1 MSSIETIA
9 MPVGNRISVDVPEEY
24 SSCLF
29 QVLLVPLRDKS
40 SSFFRTGHRGRHTRQ
55 RNFVEALL
63 SCPKLPEGETL
74 DISRDSADFGRDVD
88 L

>member
-9 MPVGNRISVDVPEEY
+9 RPVGNRISVDVPEEY
-24 SSCLF
+24 ASYFF
-29 QVLLVPLRDKS
+29 QVLLVPLHDNPP
-40 SSFFRTGHRGRHTRQ
+40 SFSRPEHRGWHPRR

-63 SCPKLPEGETL
+63 SCPKLAEGDTL
-74 DISRDSADFGRDVD
+74 DISRDASDFGRDVD

>member
-24 SSCLF
+24 ASYLF
-29 QVLLVPLRDKS
+29 QVLLVPLHDKS
-40 SSFFRTGHRGRHTRQ
+40 PSFSRAEHRSRHTRRQ
-55 RNFVEALL
+55 NFVEALL

-74 DISRDSADFGRDVD
+74 DVSRDTADFGRDAD

>member
-9 MPVGNRISVDVPEEY
+9 RPVGNRISVDVPEEY
-24 SSCLF
+24 ASYFF
-29 QVLLVPLRDKS
+29 QVLLVPLRDNTP
-40 SSFFRTGHRGRHTRQ
+40 SFSRPVHRGRHTRR

-63 SCPKLPEGETL
+63 SCPKLAAGETL
-74 DISRDSADFGRDVD
+74 DISRDTEDFGRDVD

>member
-24 SSCLF
+24 ASYLF
-29 QVLLVPLRDKS
+29 HVLLVPLHDKS
-40 SSFFRTGHRGRHTRQ
+40 PSLSRAEHRSRHTRQ

-74 DISRDSADFGRDVD
+74 DISRDTADFGRDVD